1 MAGSE
6 NVTDCLRNIIA
17 SSCAHMRRIE
27 RLICKPVYAEIN
39 HGRFLTIVIC
49 CCSCQLAGIKRHKE
63 LSFFLQ
69 PKPQGVVSTNS
80 RVPSDS
86 EDSSTQKKVPRSRK
100 VSQLQ
105 TSPLSH
111 TSFESSETDHETMED
126 ATFIKRR
133 AWHSGETGRS
143 SPGESSERFRATS
156 CLPVL
161 VVDMSPRTP
170 PRSNV
175 PRIAKRRKGIPQ
187 RAPLGA

>member
-1 MAGSE
+1 M
-6 NVTDCLRNIIA
+6 NFDIILTDVTLVC
-17 SSCAHMRRIE
+17 
-27 RLICKPVYAEIN
+27 
-39 HGRFLTIVIC
+39 F
-49 CCSCQLAGIKRHKE
+49 CQLAGIKRHKE

-69 PKPQGVVSTNS
+69 PKSQGVVSTNS
-80 RVPSDS
+80 RAPSDS

-111 TSFESSETDHETMED
+111 TSFESSETDHEMMED
-126 ATFIKRR
+126 ATFNKRR
-133 AWHSGETGRS
+133 AWHDGEAGQS

-156 CLPVL
+156 WPVL

-170 PRSNV
+170 PRSNLH
-175 PRIAKRRKGIPQ
+175 RIAKRRKGIPH